1 MNSESVDRQVS
12 SMLDSESFN
21 RLGLSG
27 PGPSIMNSE
36 SVDRQGSNM
45 MDSESL
51 DRQGP
56 SLVFSWIHVFL
67 SGVDFV

>member
-12 SMLDSESFN
+12 SMLDSES
-21 RLGLSG
+21 
-27 PGPSIMNSE
+27 
-36 SVDRQGSNM
+36 V
-45 MDSESL
+45 